1 MWFLFT
7 TTRAQYS
14 IRDTEATYFI
24 YQFNAIECPLPCMPK
39 MCSPDIFIVEKL
51 QLNLC
56 GETVNWMASKWG
68 RHTFIYTDSVP
79 LYVLLTLFMRIS
91 VFLVRVRELPHN
103 QWLFYH
109 IFFCIH
115 IGSWQKAIHLKLN
128 VFILSWLCASISF
141 PFLKTFIILSN
152 LARNFSVFRVIVFPF
167 TRHLIYVRKSLWWHA
182 HASSLHSWI
191 ITINCHLECVR

>member
-109 IFFCIH
+109 IFFLHTHRKLTKSHPFKVKCLYSQLIMCI
-115 IGSWQKAIHLKLN
+115 N
-128 VFILSWLCASISF
+128 FFSI
-141 PFLKTFIILSN
+141 P
-152 LARNFSVFRVIVFPF
+152 
-167 TRHLIYVRKSLWWHA
+167 
-182 HASSLHSWI
+182 
-191 ITINCHLECVR
+191 